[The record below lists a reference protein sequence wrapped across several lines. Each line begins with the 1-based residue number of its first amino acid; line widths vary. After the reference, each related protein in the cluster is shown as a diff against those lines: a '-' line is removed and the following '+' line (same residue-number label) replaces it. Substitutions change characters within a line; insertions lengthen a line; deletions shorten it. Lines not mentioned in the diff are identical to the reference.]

1 MNFARQQPTYVDAV
15 ELCRLGC
22 KAIVLE
28 KFDSARRYF
37 ELAAEQGCL
46 EAAVSLEV
54 LFNQGYIEPFVL
66 DEYSPAQTPYPSS
79 VPVSDRPAS
88 TRPASSQNYI
98 QPRQTSANSYMI
110 EVPAGL
116 QFKPNVQLSYYS
128 H

>member
-1 MNFARQQPTYVDAV
+1 MIFARQEQTYVDAV

-37 ELAAEQGCL
+37 ELAADQGCL

-54 LFNQGYIEPFVL
+54 LL
-66 DEYSPAQTPYPSS
+66 
-79 VPVSDRPAS
+79 AS
-88 TRPASSQNYI
+88 HYVE
-98 QPRQTSANSYMI
+98 PRQTSANSYMI

-116 QFKPNVQLSYYS
+116 QFRPNIQLSYYS

>member
-1 MNFARQQPTYVDAV
+1 MNFARQEQTYVDAV

-37 ELAAEQGCL
+37 ELAADQGCL
-46 EAAVSLEV
+46 EAAISLEV

-66 DEYSPAQTPYPSS
+66 DEY
-79 VPVSDRPAS
+79 RPARVPDRS
-88 TRPASSQNYI
+88 AAQASAEHLSSSHYLE
-98 QPRQTSANSYMI
+98 PRQTSANSYMI

-116 QFKPNVQLSYYS
+116 QFRPNIQLSYYS